1 MRPVEPRSYPSNL
14 NFFTLQCCYLKSLI
28 GELIFNLRFGRFFG
42 PTNCEEW
49 LFAELES
56 KSRTPTFAFAA
67 IFWMLY
73 KCQKKNEA
81 ARLDELDYDW
91 TSHVRHL
98 PPAKLKEK
106 SYPVFLWN
114 RPGPVIAGHSL
125 TEQLPIESGNS
136 PDPWQSSPN
145 PVKER
150 PSLKKGTTST
160 TKNKISVF
168 SRKFRIG

>member
-1 MRPVEPRSYPSNL
+1 M
-14 NFFTLQCCYLKSLI
+14 
-28 GELIFNLRFGRFFG
+28 
-42 PTNCEEW
+42 
-49 LFAELES
+49 
-56 KSRTPTFAFAA
+56 
-67 IFWMLY
+67 
-73 KCQKKNEA
+73 
-81 ARLDELDYDW
+81 
-91 TSHVRHL
+91 RHL

-160 TKNKISVF
+160 KENMIIQCFQENSELARVDVTKSFGLLLILSKPV
-168 SRKFRIG
+168 